1 MQRCKDAKT
10 HSRGQEDRKLEV
22 QVKISKISMISRFI
36 ASSLS
41 YLKTMYLCI
50 YASMLLLLFT
60 FYFLHSF
67 ACALELDTSVD
78 DEIRKKYNP
87 SKLEQDMALPALPK
101 ILQQSNNC
109 QNVSVPNK
117 AAKPSVNNNT
127 AIKCISYT
135 QAKQSVVRLKKGTR
149 IKLKLMNSV
158 ADSTQKGAKLSFS
171 SIRDVKT
178 KHYTI
183 PAGTVFKGYV
193 VNSHKPQLSGNGGLI
208 VININSLIINDEVQP
223 ISAKVIRANSKH
235 IFRNKIK
242 GKRTYIKS
250 VIASAKPGFRFY
262 HRMVQVS
269 TRYVH
274 RTAGVVVTPLS
285 LASGVVVL
293 GSDVIASPVIS
304 LFKKGGS
311 VSLREGSEIEVKLV
325 QDVFVYL

>member
-1 MQRCKDAKT
+1 MRREKKHAK
-10 HSRGQEDRKLEV
+10 
-22 QVKISKISMISRFI
+22 
-36 ASSLS
+36 
-41 YLKTMYLCI
+41 LKVMHLCF
-50 YASMLLLLFT
+50 YASMHLLLFL

-87 SKLEQDMALPALPK
+87 SKLEQDMALPTLPK
-101 ILQQSNNC
+101 ILQESNNC

-127 AIKCISYT
+127 AVKCISYT
-135 QAKQSVVRLKKGTR
+135 QAKQSVVRLKKGTK
-149 IKLKLMNSV
+149 IKLRLMNYVSD
-158 ADSTQKGAKLSFS
+158 ASQKGAKLSFTS
-171 SIRDVKT
+171 VQPVKT
-178 KHYTI
+178 KAMTI
-183 PAGTVFKGYV
+183 PAGTIFKGYV
-193 VNSHKPQLSGNGGLI
+193 VNSHRPQLSGNGGLI
-208 VININSLIINDEVQP
+208 VLNINSLIINDEVQP
-223 ISAKVIRANSKH
+223 ISAKVVKANSKH

-250 VIASAKPGFRFY
+250 VINSAKPGFRLY

-311 VSLREGSEIEVKLV
+311 VALREGSEVEVKLL

>member
-1 MQRCKDAKT
+1 MWGKCKMENGKW
-10 HSRGQEDRKLEV
+10 KIFKF
-22 QVKISKISMISRFI
+22 QV
-36 ASSLS
+36 
-41 YLKTMYLCI
+41 LCF
-50 YASMLLLLFT
+50 LLFT
-60 FYFLHSF
+60 FYFLNSF

-101 ILQQSNNC
+101 ILQGSNNC
-109 QNVSVPNK
+109 QTVSAPNK
-117 AAKPSVNNNT
+117 VAKPSTVNNPV
-127 AIKCISYT
+127 KCVSYT
-135 QAKQSVVRLKKGTR
+135 QAKQSVVRLKKGTK
-149 IKLKLMNSV
+149 IKLRLMNYVSD
-158 ADSTQKGAKLSFS
+158 ATQKGTKLSFS
-171 SIRDVKT
+171 SVQPIKT
-178 KHYTI
+178 KAMNI
-183 PAGTVFKGYV
+183 PAGTIFRGYV

-208 VININSLIINDEVQP
+208 IININSMVVNDEVQP
-223 ISAKVIRANSKH
+223 ISAKVVRANSKH

-262 HRMVQVS
+262 HKMVQVS

-293 GSDVIASPVIS
+293 GSDVIASPVVS

-311 VSLREGSEIEVKLV
+311 VALREGSEIEVKLM

>member
-1 MQRCKDAKT
+1 MARMTERLSKF
-10 HSRGQEDRKLEV
+10 SR
-22 QVKISKISMISRFI
+22 I
-36 ASSLS
+36 
-41 YLKTMYLCI
+41 
-50 YASMLLLLFT
+50 LLFAICI
-60 FYFLHSF
+60 LHF
-67 ACALELDTSVD
+67 ANNTVLAFELDTSVD

-109 QNVSVPNK
+109 QNVSVSNK

-127 AIKCISYT
+127 AVKCISYT
-135 QAKQSVVRLKKGTR
+135 QAKQSVVRLKKGTK
-149 IKLKLMNSV
+149 IKLRVLNYVSD
-158 ADSTQKGAKLSFS
+158 ATQKGAKLSFS
-171 SIRDVKT
+171 SVQPVKT
-178 KHYTI
+178 KAMNI
-183 PAGTVFKGYV
+183 PAGTIFRGYV

-208 VININSLIINDEVQP
+208 VISINSLIINDEVQP

-250 VIASAKPGFRFY
+250 VINSAKPGFRFY

-293 GSDVIASPVIS
+293 GTDVIASPVIS

-311 VSLREGSEIEVKLV
+311 VALHEGSEVEVKLV

>member
-1 MQRCKDAKT
+1 MARMTERLSKF
-10 HSRGQEDRKLEV
+10 
-22 QVKISKISMISRFI
+22 SKI
-36 ASSLS
+36 
-41 YLKTMYLCI
+41 
-50 YASMLLLLFT
+50 LLFA
-60 FYFLHSF
+60 FCILHF
-67 ACALELDTSVD
+67 ANNTVLAFELDTSVD

-101 ILQQSNNC
+101 ILKNNISKDEYAPT
-109 QNVSVPNK
+109 NTKANITPANYSV
-117 AAKPSVNNNT
+117 ADS
-127 AIKCISYT
+127 SF
-135 QAKQSVVRLKKGTR
+135 VRLKKGTR
-149 IKLKLMNSV
+149 IRLKLINSV
-158 ADSTQKGAKLSFS
+158 ADSTRKGTKLSFS
-171 SIRDVKT
+171 SVREVKIR
-178 KHYTI
+178 HYTI

-223 ISAKVIRANSKH
+223 ISAKVVKANSKH

-285 LASGVVVL
+285 LASGIVVL
-293 GSDVIASPVIS
+293 GGDVIASPVIS

-311 VSLREGSEIEVKLV
+311 ISLREGSEIEVKLV